1 MLIMH
6 CDLYEIHRE
15 KNTRIQIAE
24 CVELNPGFT
33 AYSCPQ
39 SASNV
44 LRNGYYVGGSSQPTA
59 HFKDH
64 YVLSVQNPARN
75 SQGLKPRNTF
85 PYWQGMIGI
94 FKKAGHS
101 LNTWSD
107 VFKMAHKWSKW
118 GRNAE
123 WTLPSRS
130 QNDYNHIFWPADR
143 TVSKLP
149 RAFCSKGI
157 YWCEH
162 LIWAFLVEISNCF
175 KVLFPALDSVIPLPL

>member
-1 MLIMH
+1 MKSTGK
-6 CDLYEIHRE
+6 

-64 YVLSVQNPARN
+64 CVLSVQNPARN

-101 LNTWSD
+101 LNAWSD
-107 VFKMAHKWSKW
+107 VFKMAHRCPNEAGMLNELCHPDHRTIITISSDLLTGLWA
-118 GRNAE
+118 N
-123 WTLPSRS
+123 S
-130 QNDYNHIFWPADR
+130 QGHF
-143 TVSKLP
+143 VP
-149 RAFCSKGI
+149 RAFTGVNIWFEHFWWRFQTASKSS
-157 YWCEH
+157 
-162 LIWAFLVEISNCF
+162 FLH
-175 KVLFPALDSVIPLPL
+175 